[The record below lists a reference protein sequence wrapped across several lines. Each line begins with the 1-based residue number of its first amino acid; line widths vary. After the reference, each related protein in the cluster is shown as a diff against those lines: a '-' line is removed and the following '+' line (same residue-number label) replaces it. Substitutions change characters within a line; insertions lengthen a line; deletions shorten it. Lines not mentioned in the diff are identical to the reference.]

1 MGGNSSEI
9 ARVARLLGVRRGNS
23 DGLLVSASPRR
34 PQFSEAV
41 LAGNIASG
49 AASASASISI
59 PAESDEF
66 VGPFPS
72 WTNLKKLYGAVGDGT
87 EDDTEAIQRALNEL
101 GKPGHSPV
109 LWIPSGTYRITKTL
123 MLISNIN
130 ISIVGEDPATTTIL
144 WDGPADDR
152 MFWVNGVA
160 YSRFTR
166 LTFNGRHRAAVA
178 VEQSWDHVRPH
189 FDTGNEY
196 SDMYFVDVGYGIHGG
211 FKGHGFAETSVRRSH
226 FVRNTKAG
234 ISLGS
239 FNALDLWIWDSTFD
253 GCAVGVTNREGAG
266 NFHVYNSIFRESS
279 VSDLFIG
286 NTGGFS
292 ARGNYSIRSKAFFTS
307 GGTNNPATIGIQ
319 NNVVID
325 PTDSTA
331 IRLGNQG
338 PGLIVDNIIKSAPGA
353 TGPVV
358 NWTSFIDAD
367 VVSIGN
373 TFTVARPIANNGR
386 LVNIGDRVAA
396 AAIDA
401 AEPVL
406 PGTLPNLNRSIF
418 EVPPGADAS
427 RIQQAID
434 SAAVKNGSRPV
445 VHIPD
450 GKYAISQTLTMPA
463 SDIQLV
469 GDGYST
475 ILNWTGTGSGP
486 VLKVSGPSKV
496 TIRELQID
504 GAAKA
509 DGLLVENV
517 DQVGARVYM
526 DQTQLRAGKQTVL
539 FVNGL
544 DNTYVQLEDVG
555 YAYSPDARS
564 ITVVGGPASGAGKD
578 TAGRTNIYSGAS
590 AGNTISYDVSG
601 GARVLVRDLWYEGG
615 AGPGFANIHDRAV
628 FTLDGARISS
638 PANQTQPAFDI
649 TNLNGRVTIL
659 SAHIDDRIVIQGNG
673 SNANVLAMGV
683 FAEQKESNYFQNAAT
698 PAAHAVLAN
707 SRHLATTWGNRS
719 TPSNDHGR
727 IEPWFIESMLN
738 QTRRERAEPLRAL
751 PAGVTDLRMFRV
763 WVSNGLNNVTL
774 K

>member
-1 MGGNSSEI
+1 MVKGF
-9 ARVARLLGVRRGNS
+9 RLLLVAIP
-23 DGLLVSASPRR
+23 LLVSAASLRDVHSSTTFQSGNVADANP
-34 PQFSEAV
+34 PAAV
-41 LAGNIASG
+41 
-49 AASASASISI
+49 SI

-66 VGPFPS
+66 VGPFQS
-72 WTNLKKLYGAVGDGT
+72 WSNLKKLYGAVGDGT
-87 EDDTEAIQRALNEL
+87 ADDTEAIQRALNEL

-109 LWIPSGTYRITKTL
+109 LWIPSGTYRITNTL

-130 ISIVGEDPATTTIL
+130 ISIVGEDPATTTIV
-144 WDGPADDR
+144 WDGHDDDR

-166 LTFNGRHRAAVA
+166 VTFNGRHRASVA
-178 VEQSWDHVRPH
+178 VEQSWDHVLPY

-196 SDMYFVDVGYGIHGG
+196 SDMYFVDVAYGIHGG

-234 ISLGS
+234 ISLGN
-239 FNALDLWIWDSTFD
+239 FNALDLWVWYSTFD
-253 GCAVGVTNREGAG
+253 RCGVGMTNREGAG
-266 NFHVYNSIFRESS
+266 NFHVYNSIFRESTE
-279 VSDLFIG
+279 SDLLIG

-307 GGTNNPATIGIQ
+307 GGTSNPATIAIQ
-319 NNVVID
+319 NNVAID

-338 PGLIVDNIIKSAPGA
+338 PGLIVDNTIRSAPAA
-353 TGPVV
+353 TSPIV

-367 VVSIGN
+367 MASIGN
-373 TFTVARPIANNGR
+373 TFTVARPIVNKGR
-386 LVNIGDRVAA
+386 LVNIGDRVIAPTEIN
-396 AAIDA
+396 AI
-401 AEPVL
+401 EPAL
-406 PGTLPNLNRSIF
+406 PGTLPNLNRIIF

-427 RIQQAID
+427 RIQQAINA
-434 SAAVKNGSRPV
+434 AAVKSGTRPV

-450 GKYAISQTLTMPA
+450 GKYSISQTLTIPPG
-463 SDIQLV
+463 DIQLV
-469 GDGYST
+469 GDGYGT
-475 ILNWTGTGSGP
+475 ILGWAGTGSGP
-486 VLKVSGPSKV
+486 VIKVIGPSKV
-496 TIRELQID
+496 TLRELQID

-517 DQVGARVYM
+517 DQIGARVYM
-526 DQTQLRAGKQTVL
+526 DQAQLRAGKQTVL
-539 FVNGL
+539 FVDGL

-555 YAYSPDARS
+555 YAYSPDAVS
-564 ITVVGGPASGAGKD
+564 IKVVGGPASGEGKD

-590 AGNTISYDVSG
+590 AGNKISYDVSG
-601 GARVLVRDLWYEGG
+601 GARVLVRDLWYESG
-615 AGPGFANIHDRAV
+615 AGPGFANIHERAT

-638 PANQTQPAFDI
+638 PANQTPAAFEI

-659 SAHIDDRIVIQGNG
+659 TTDIDDRITIRGNG

-683 FAEQKESNYFQNAAT
+683 FAEQKESNYFHNAAS

-707 SRHLATTWGNRS
+707 SRQLATTWGNRS
-719 TPSNDHGR
+719 VSTKDDEGMDPA
-727 IEPWFIESMLN
+727 FIERMLSH
-738 QTRRERAEPLRAL
+738 TRAEHAEPLRAL
-751 PAGVTDLRMFRV
+751 PPGVTDFRIFRV
-763 WVSNGLNNVTL
+763 WVTNGLNNVTL